1 MSEKELLVI
10 ADKIKNKTATQEEIL
25 AFTEEFRKVL
35 EEVKTNLSE

>member
-25 AFTEEFRKVL
+25 IFTEEFRKVL
-35 EEVKTNLSE
+35 EEVKVNLSE